1 MFKHRD
7 QLASGRTERLSTA
20 GHTVVVIE
28 DDADIRTLIETI
40 LARAGMTVHGAS
52 TAGEGIA
59 LASRLLPDLVTIDI
73 GLPDAD
79 GLDVASFLR
88 DLTATRDIPILM
100 VSASAHAT
108 ELERARSRGAEAYLS
123 KPFRPRQLREKV
135 AALLAA
141 AGTVPPTGAIASAVG
156 TPQGDDCLT
165 GAGAP

>member
-1 MFKHRD
+1 MTQHNGSPRTGH
-7 QLASGRTERLSTA
+7 AGRHQPVSPS
-20 GHTVVVIE
+20 VVVIE

-59 LASRLLPDLVTIDI
+59 LASRILPDLVTIDI

-79 GLDVASFLR
+79 GLDVAAFLR
-88 DLTATRDIPILM
+88 DLTSTRDIPILM
-100 VSASAHAT
+100 ISASAHAT
-108 ELERARSRGAEAYLS
+108 EVERARSRGAEAYLS

-141 AGTVPPTGAIASAVG
+141 ADTIPSTLG
-156 TPQGDDCLT
+156 TPHCDECLT

>member
-1 MFKHRD
+1 MIQHQDSPLSWHAGRHR
-7 QLASGRTERLSTA
+7 LAA
-20 GHTVVVIE
+20 PTVVVVE

-40 LARAGMTVHGAS
+40 LTRAGMTVHGAS

-79 GLDVASFLR
+79 GLDVAAFLR
-88 DLTATRDIPILM
+88 DLTSTRDIPILM
-100 VSASAHAT
+100 ISASAHAT
-108 ELERARSRGAEAYLS
+108 EVERARSRGAEAYLS
-123 KPFRPRQLREKV
+123 KPFRPRQLRAKV

-141 AGTVPPTGAIASAVG
+141 ADTLPSSLG
-156 TPQGDDCLT
+156 TPQCDECLT